1 MLILHVRW
9 VVFSWF
15 NLLPKNLH
23 RAGSMKKLLLVSL
36 LSIILSS
43 TYAGHIAGGEIF
55 YRYIG
60 PGTNAN
66 TSRYSI
72 TLRLFRD
79 CNATGANTAQ
89 LPTSVL
95 IAIYN
100 NTIPSTRV
108 GGQIT
113 VARNNIEQLTL
124 GSPDPCITGQ
134 VVVCYQLATYTFSTD
149 LPNTSE
155 GYTVMYQTC
164 CRTDAITN
172 VVKEQITAQTFGE
185 GATYSCN
192 IPGTAAI
199 PTGNNSSPVFAI
211 KDTTLV
217 CQNSPFSI
225 DFSASDPDVGDSLS
239 YSLCSAYNRG
249 NTTGAA
255 DPNYSSPPFGFVNY
269 TNGFSGN
276 SPLGPTASIDPVTGI
291 ISGLAP
297 VNGYYVVNVCIT
309 EWRGGVIISQHRKD
323 FTLRVSD
330 CALTGARLKPSYIT
344 CDGFTMSFQ
353 NESTSSNITGYLWDF
368 GESNAPVSTNPT
380 PTHTYKD
387 TGTYTL
393 KLKVTSSGGCQDST
407 TAQVRVYPGFIPD
420 FTVQGTCYLNTYNF
434 KDATTTAYGVVNS
447 WRWDLGDPTTIA
459 DTSTRKDTAWKYN
472 TPQSIQVR
480 LIASN
485 SKGCVDTVVKTIN
498 ILDKPIVNL
507 AFRDTLI
514 CSIDTLRLNATVGN
528 GSVAWVPDRAAS
540 IARMSG
546 NNTPNPLVYPVDT
559 TRYIV
564 TVNDNGCINTDTVT
578 VNVLDFIDVELGPD
592 TSICRTDRFTL
603 SPVSDAL
610 SYQWT
615 TSTGIPI
622 TANTKYPTVQPL
634 VNTTYYVTANLGY
647 CQDRD
652 SVFVLVAPYPQAVV
666 RSDTAICFGDRVQ
679 LEGSIVGAGFIWS
692 PSNSIINANTLFPVA
707 GPSKTTQYVLTAID
721 TIGCDKPVSD
731 TVTITVIPPIKAY
744 AGRDTFTV
752 AGSPLQ
758 LSASGGNN
766 YLWRPTTGL
775 DNPSTDAP
783 IATLPATIDS
793 IRYIARVSSGSCF
806 AEDDVLVRVFKNGP
820 DLYVPSAFTPNGDG
834 LNDIVR
840 PVGVGIAQLQ
850 HFRIY
855 NRWGQLL
862 YTTSQFGQGWDG
874 SYNGVKQP
882 AGTYVYEAIG
892 TDQSGNRVYRKGT
905 LVLIR

>member
-1 MLILHVRW
+1 M
-9 VVFSWF
+9 
-15 NLLPKNLH
+15 K
-23 RAGSMKKLLLVSL
+23 KKLLFFIFL
-36 LSIILSS
+36 LIAISS
-43 TYAGHIAGGEIF
+43 FAGHIAGGEIF
-55 YRYIG
+55 YRYQG
-60 PGTNAN
+60 AGSAAN
-66 TSRYSI
+66 TSKYEI

-89 LPTSVL
+89 LPITVL

-100 NTIPSTRV
+100 NTTPSTRFGNQV
-108 GGQIT
+108 T
-113 VARNNIEQLTL
+113 VTRTGLEQLTL
-124 GSPDPCITGQ
+124 GNPDPCITGQ
-134 VVVCYQLATYTFSTD
+134 VVVCYQLATYTFTTD
-149 LPNTSE
+149 LPNTTE
-155 GYTVMYQTC
+155 GYTIMYQTC

-192 IPGTAAI
+192 IPGTAALAN
-199 PTGNNSSPVFAI
+199 GNNSSPVFAI

-225 DFSASDPDVGDSLS
+225 DFSATDPDMGDSLS
-239 YSLCSAYNRG
+239 YSLCAAFNRG

-255 DPNYSSPPFGFVNY
+255 DANYSFPPFGFVNY

-276 SPLGPTASIDPVTGI
+276 SPLGPTANIDPITGI
-291 ISGLAP
+291 ISGIAP

-330 CALTGARLKPSYIT
+330 CALTGASLKPSYIT

-368 GESNAPVSTNPT
+368 GENNVPVSTNPT

-393 KLKVTSSGGCQDST
+393 KLKVTSSGGCQDS
-407 TAQVRVYPGFIPD
+407 ASALVRVYPGFVPN
-420 FTVQGTCYLNTYNF
+420 FNVQGTCYLNTYNF
-434 KDATTTAYGVVNS
+434 IDATTTAYGVVNS
-447 WRWDLGDPTTIA
+447 WRWDLGDLTTTA
-459 DTSTRKDTAWKYN
+459 DTSTRKDTAWKYSS
-472 TPQSIQVR
+472 PQAVQVR
-480 LIASN
+480 LITSN
-485 SKGCVDTVVKTIN
+485 SKGCIDTIVKTVN

-528 GSVAWVPDRAAS
+528 GSVTWVPDRVAS
-540 IARMSG
+540 ISRMSG

-559 TRYIV
+559 TRYVV

-578 VNVLDFIDVELGPD
+578 VNVLDFIKVELGPD
-592 TSICRTDRFTL
+592 TSICRTDQFTL
-603 SPVSDAL
+603 SPESDAL

-615 TSTGIPI
+615 ASTGIPI
-622 TANTKYPTVQPL
+622 TANSKYPQVQPL
-634 VNTTYYVTANLGY
+634 VSTTYYVTANLGY

-652 SVFVLVAPYPQAVV
+652 SVFVLVAPYPQATV
-666 RSDTAICFGDRVQ
+666 RSDTIICFGDRVQ
-679 LEGSIVGAGFIWS
+679 LSGNIVGAGFAWS
-692 PSNSIINANTLFPVA
+692 PTNSLINANTLFPIA
-707 GPSKTTQYVLTAID
+707 GPSRTTQYVLTAID
-721 TIGCDKPVSD
+721 TIGCDRPVSD
-731 TVTITVIPPIKAY
+731 TVTIVVTPLVNAN
-744 AGRDTFTV
+744 AGRDTFVV
-752 AGSPLQ
+752 AGRPIQ
-758 LSASGGNN
+758 LSASGGIS
-766 YLWRPTTGL
+766 YLWRPTSYLNDPT
-775 DNPSTDAP
+775 TDAP
-783 IATLPATIDS
+783 IATIPETVDS
-793 IRYIARVSSGSCF
+793 IRYIARVTSAGGCF

-820 DLYVPSAFTPNGDG
+820 DLYVPNAFTPNGDG
-834 LNDIVR
+834 LNDIIR

-850 HFRIY
+850 HFRIF

-862 YTTSQFGQGWDG
+862 YSTSELGKGWDG
-874 SYNGVKQP
+874 TFSGVKQP
-882 AGTYVYEAIG
+882 AGTYVYEAVG
-892 TDQSGNRVYRKGT
+892 TDQLGNRIYRKGT

>member
-1 MLILHVRW
+1 
-9 VVFSWF
+9 
-15 NLLPKNLH
+15 
-23 RAGSMKKLLLVSL
+23 MKKLAILLF
-36 LSIILSS
+36 IFF
-43 TYAGHIAGGEIF
+43 IAGSAKANHLKGGWIQYE
-55 YRYIG
+55 YLG
-60 PGTNAN
+60 DGSAAN
-66 TSRYSI
+66 TSKYRI
-72 TLRLFRD
+72 TVRQYLDSFSTAAQVD
-79 CNATGANTAQ
+79 ATINLG
-89 LPTSVL
+89 
-95 IAIYN
+95 IYN
-100 NTIPSTRV
+100 PNGVLFTRLVVPLTTSELPSKKYY
-108 GGQIT
+108 
-113 VARNNIEQLTL
+113 
-124 GSPDPCITGQ
+124 DPCINPNPPNPRVNYRIDIY
-134 VVVCYQLATYTFSTD
+134 VVTID
-149 LPNTSE
+149 LPNLSTAV
-155 GYTVMYQTC
+155 GYTLAVQRC
-164 CRTDAITN
+164 CRIANIVN
-172 VVKEQITAQTFGE
+172 VVSGGSNTGVTYTTTMPGVINNQDYFKNSNPFFVQRDTVLLCFSAPFTF
-185 GATYSCN
+185 
-192 IPGTAAI
+192 
-199 PTGNNSSPVFAI
+199 
-211 KDTTLV
+211 
-217 CQNSPFSI
+217 
-225 DFSASDPDVGDSLS
+225 DFSATDTDGDSLS
-239 YSLCSAYNRG
+239 YSFCDG
-249 NTTGAA
+249 VNTPTA
-255 DPNYSSPPFGFVNY
+255 DPKPDIPSQPPYPQVTYLPGYSGSTPL
-269 TNGFSGN
+269 GN
-276 SPLGPTASIDPVTGI
+276 SVTINPKTGI
-291 ISGLAP
+291 ISGIAP
-297 VNGYYVVNVCIT
+297 ATTGTYVVSVCVNEYRNGMLIGTTRKEIHVNVANCS
-309 EWRGGVIISQHRKD
+309 VAAAS
-323 FTLRVSD
+323 
-330 CALTGARLKPSYIT
+330 LKPSYIT
-344 CDGFTMSFQ
+344 CDGFTMNFQ
-353 NESTSSNITGYLWDF
+353 NESTSASITSYLWDF
-368 GESNAPVSTNPT
+368 GEANVPVSSNPT

-387 TGTYTL
+387 TGTFTL
-393 KLKVTSSGGCQDST
+393 KLKVTNSGGCQDST
-407 TAQVRVYPGFIPD
+407 TAQVRVYPGFTPD
-420 FTVQGTCYLNTYNF
+420 FVVQGTCYLNTYNF

-447 WRWDLGDPTTIA
+447 WRWDLGDPSTVA

-472 TPQSIQVR
+472 TPQSVQVR

-485 SKGCVDTVVKTIN
+485 SKGCIDTIVKTIN
-498 ILDKPIVNL
+498 IVDKPIVNL

-514 CSIDTLRLNATVGN
+514 CSIDTLRLRATVGN
-528 GSVAWVPDRAAS
+528 GTVAWVPDRAAS

-546 NNTPNPLVYPVDT
+546 NNTPSPLVYPVDT

-592 TSICRTDRFTL
+592 TSICRTDRFNL

-615 TSTGIPI
+615 SSTGIPI

-679 LEGSIVGAGFIWS
+679 LEGSIVGAGFVWS
-692 PSNSIINANTLFPVA
+692 PSSSIINGNTLFPVA

-744 AGRDTFTV
+744 AGRDTFTI
-752 AGSPLQ
+752 AGRPLQ
-758 LSASGGNN
+758 LAASGGTT

-775 DNPSTDAP
+775 DNPTTDAP
-783 IATLPATIDS
+783 VATLPTTIDS

-862 YTTSQFGQGWDG
+862 YTTAQLGQGWDG

-882 AGTYVYEAIG
+882 AGTYVYEAVG